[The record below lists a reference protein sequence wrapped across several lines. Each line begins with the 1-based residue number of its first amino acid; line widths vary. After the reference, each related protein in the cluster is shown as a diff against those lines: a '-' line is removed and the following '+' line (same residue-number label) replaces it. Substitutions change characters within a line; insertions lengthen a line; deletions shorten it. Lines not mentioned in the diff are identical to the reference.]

1 MILCNFVILCN
12 SAFCVALDAYQ
23 EEDYAK
29 RLKALMHLAELCVE
43 LLKQNDEHYAD
54 VCAFLNLYLYM
65 YAVEYVTCRY
75 FTYLVPLC

>member
-1 MILCNFVILCN
+1 MVILT
-12 SAFCVALDAYQ
+12 FYVVLDAYQ

-54 VCAFLNLYLYM
+54 VCTFIYIYTVNHKKTWHFIFDYN
-65 YAVEYVTCRY
+65 
-75 FTYLVPLC
+75 FG

>member
-1 MILCNFVILCN
+1 MVILT
-12 SAFCVALDAYQ
+12 FYVVLDAYQ

-54 VCAFLNLYLYM
+54 VCTFIYIYICM
-65 YAVEYVTCRY
+65 QYKSQTFQV
-75 FTYLVPLC
+75 F